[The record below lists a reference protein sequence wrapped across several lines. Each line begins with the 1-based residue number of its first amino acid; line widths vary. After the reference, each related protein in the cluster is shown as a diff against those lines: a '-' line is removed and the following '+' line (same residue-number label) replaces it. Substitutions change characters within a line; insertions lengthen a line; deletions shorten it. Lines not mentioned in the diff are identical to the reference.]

1 MNIVKP
7 LRREGQESPAGATV
21 LLAAGAGTDNR
32 SLQTSKGGA
41 YAWFVL
47 VLLSVV
53 SFLNY
58 ADRTVVTAIMPTLQH
73 TFHLSDLQLGWLNVA
88 FKMLYG
94 VGCITTGYI
103 ADRMGRGYTILFG
116 LVFWSICILVSP
128 MQASFMGFL
137 LMRALTGFGE
147 GSYFPSGTALISG
160 IHNDRSRSTALS
172 IHQAATFIGGLV
184 GAVSVAYLA
193 EHYSWHLAF
202 YGYGTFG
209 IVWAVVLYFAL
220 RRYMS
225 HGSKPTGKTQ
235 IREMDASGKPA
246 NTYRIVLGI
255 PSAVLLIVVF
265 FCGNFVA
272 DALWT
277 WAPIY
282 FYRQFN
288 TSLTVSAFFGSIQ
301 NVSALVAVLVG
312 GVMGDLISRRLPQG
326 RFVMLG
332 ASLLIATVF
341 VMGAGLASQ
350 VSIAVCCLV
359 GAGFFKGA
367 YDANIYAALHDVIP
381 PSARATATGAMLAVG
396 VVGASVSSIT
406 FGALARPFGLGNCFA
421 IFSSLFFVGGLLI
434 LLRLRTIRRDIE
446 YVRSLG

>member
-1 MNIVKP
+1 MNSTNSQS
-7 LRREGQESPAGATV
+7 RRTGSIETAQIAAPSAGHDASYQ
-21 LLAAGAGTDNR
+21 G
-32 SLQTSKGGA
+32 LQSKRGGA

-47 VLLSVV
+47 ALLSVV

-73 TFHLSDLQLGWLNVA
+73 TFNLTDLQLGWLNVA

-94 VGCITTGYI
+94 VGCISTGYI
-103 ADRMGRGYTILFG
+103 ADRLGRGYTILFG

-128 MQASFMGFL
+128 IQASFIGFL
-137 LMRALTGFGE
+137 TMRALTGFGE

-193 EHYSWHLAF
+193 EHYTWHLAF

-209 IVWAVVLYFAL
+209 IIWAGVLYFAI
-220 RRYMS
+220 RRYM
-225 HGSKPTGKTQ
+225 K
-235 IREMDASGKPA
+235 SGKATPA
-246 NTYRIVLGI
+246 RATTNGGARVNTYRVVLGI

-277 WAPIY
+277 WAPTY

-301 NVSALVAVLVG
+301 NISALAAVLLG
-312 GVMGDLISRRLPQG
+312 GVMGDLISRRFVQG
-326 RFVMLG
+326 RFIVLG
-332 ASLLIATVF
+332 ASLLIATGF
-341 VMGAGLASQ
+341 VLGAGLSSN
-350 VSIAVCCLV
+350 VTVAVLCLV

-381 PSARATATGAMLAVG
+381 SYARATATGTMLAIG

-406 FGALARPFGLGNCFA
+406 FGALAKPFGLGNCFA
-421 IFSSLFFVGGLLI
+421 IFSSLFFIGGVLI
-434 LLRLRTIRRDIE
+434 LTRLGAIRQDVER
-446 YVRSLG
+446 VRSTAS